1 MKILLIDHHISFCE
15 GLIAAIS
22 SLRDD
27 YEVDFEADAS
37 FIPESLVGRTDYDL
51 FILDLMMP
59 GLGGQEILK
68 YIIRKKIPTPV
79 MVMSSVEEQSVIQQ
93 LFTLGIIGFI
103 PKTYSVYQIIEAIE
117 HCREGNIHIP
127 PSVEIDLGV
136 ARKKNVVPSDA
147 SGIQLTKRQ
156 MEILSLMDQGFSN
169 QEIGDTLFIG
179 KATVKTH
186 INQIFKIF
194 NTSNRINCLRA
205 AKKSGLI
212 VGT

>member
-1 MKILLIDHHISFCE
+1 MKILLIDDHISFCE

-27 YEVDFEADAS
+27 YEVDFESDAS
-37 FIPESLVGRTDYDL
+37 FIPESLLGRTDYDL

-68 YIIRKKIPTPV
+68 YIITKKIPTPV

-103 PKTYSVYQIIEAIE
+103 PKAYSVYQIIEAIE
-117 HCREGNIHIP
+117 HCRQGNIHIP
-127 PSVEIDLGV
+127 PSFDIDLAV
-136 ARKKNVVPSDA
+136 AQKKKVAPSDG

-156 MEILSLMDQGFSN
+156 VEILSLMDQGFSN
-169 QEIGDTLFIG
+169 QEIGDKLFIG

-194 NTSNRINCLRA
+194 SASNRISCLRA

-212 VGT
+212 VG